1 MPHDVDAELP
11 VPLPSADGLPDQV
24 QVGMVARAHGYDGRL
39 RVQPETDN
47 PERFRAKASLWLAGV
62 RYTVVSAT
70 STGDGA
76 LLVKLAG
83 VDTREEAAAL
93 LGEPIFVPA
102 GDVPA
107 PPADTYYHYQL
118 LDMAVVDEAGAS
130 LGTVT
135 EILHTGA
142 NDVYVVADGESELLL
157 PALADVVRDVDVEAR
172 RMSVALPDGIER
184 RRLSGPKP
192 ARPAR
197 RRRRGPARPSTQ

>member
-1 MPHDVDAELP
+1 
-11 VPLPSADGLPDQV
+11 
-24 QVGMVARAHGYDGRL
+24 
-39 RVQPETDN
+39 
-47 PERFRAKASLWLAGV
+47 
-62 RYTVVSAT
+62 
-70 STGDGA
+70 
-76 LLVKLAG
+76 
-83 VDTREEAAAL
+83 
-93 LGEPIFVPA
+93 
-102 GDVPA
+102 
-107 PPADTYYHYQL
+107 
-118 LDMAVVDEAGAS
+118 MAVVDEAGAS

-197 RRRRGPARPSTQ
+197 RRRRGPARPSAQ

>member
-1 MPHDVDAELP
+1 
-11 VPLPSADGLPDQV
+11 
-24 QVGMVARAHGYDGRL
+24 MV
-39 RVQPETDN
+39 N
-47 PERFRAKASLWLAGV
+47 
-62 RYTVVSAT
+62 AT

-157 PALADVVRDVDVEAR
+157 PALADVVRDVNVEAR

-197 RRRRGPARPSTQ
+197 RRRRGPARPSAQ